1 LADVKIQLPLPEVSQ
16 SDVVDMVVSELQN
29 YQKSGRKN
37 FLVRV
42 PVDQINYLFTVV
54 LRASGLTKV
63 ALERNLTDVGVYGF
77 KDADGR
83 TVRRYLSGQTQMT
96 WQTYQRLLLWA
107 LFEDWLSPGVFED
120 LVLRSFHQEAAQ
132 LAGRALL
139 EKTRRQTTA
148 IVLTQAGMVDA
159 FNLSY
164 RSREQ
169 ERAAA
174 TVSRART
181 NSQFRE
187 LAIVYGFEL
196 A

>member
-1 LADVKIQLPLPEVSQ
+1 MADVKIQLPLPEVSQ

>member
-1 LADVKIQLPLPEVSQ
+1 MADVKIQLPLPEVSQ

-164 RSREQ
+164 RSKEQ